1 MQGQCGLYIQYGI
14 FHRLIYKKYSCIMP
28 ITVHEDCNIKD
39 EGINVVAKE
48 A

>member
-1 MQGQCGLYIQYGI
+1 
-14 FHRLIYKKYSCIMP
+14 MP

-48 A
+48 AQFIKSKKNIPEFQ